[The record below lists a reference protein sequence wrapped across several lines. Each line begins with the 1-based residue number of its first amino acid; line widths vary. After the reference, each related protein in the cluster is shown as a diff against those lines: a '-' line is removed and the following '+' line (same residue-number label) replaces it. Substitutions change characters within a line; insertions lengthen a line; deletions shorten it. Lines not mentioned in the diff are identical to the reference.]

1 MYFFIFRY
9 VGGLWYDD
17 GEFVH
22 SEILN
27 WEKSVC
33 GEVWEGVSS
42 TEDQDEEVC
51 SGVNNT
57 QVQPRINNSSNKFL
71 GKFQGIGHFRA
82 DMKSNSPN
90 QFGPLG
96 VPLNLGN
103 SQKERVF
110 FNFFP
115 YNKLL

>member
-1 MYFFIFRY
+1 MYFFLSRY
-9 VGGLWYDD
+9 VGCLWYDD

-33 GEVWEGVSS
+33 RGVWEGVSS

-57 QVQPRINNSSNKFL
+57 RVQPRINSSSNKFL
-71 GKFQGIGHFRA
+71 GKVQGEWSLLCRYEIKVGRGA
-82 DMKSNSPN
+82 PPN
-90 QFGPLG
+90 LD
-96 VPLNLGN
+96 NA
-103 SQKERVF
+103 QKKVCF
-110 FNFFP
+110 LNFFP
-115 YNKLL
+115 YNKQL

>member
-9 VGGLWYDD
+9 VGCLWYDD

-33 GEVWEGVSS
+33 RGVWEGVSS

-57 QVQPRINNSSNKFL
+57 PVQPRINNSSNNFL
-71 GKFQGIGHFRA
+71 GKVQGSGHYCA
-82 DMKSNSPN
+82 DMKSKCQNQSGQGSPP
-90 QFGPLG
+90 QFGQYPKRK
-96 VPLNLGN
+96 
-103 SQKERVF
+103 SVF
-110 FNFFP
+110 LDFFP
-115 YNKLL
+115 YNKQL

>member
-33 GEVWEGVSS
+33 GGVWEGVSS

-57 QVQPRINNSSNKFL
+57 PVQPRINSSSNKFL
-71 GKFQGIGHFRA
+71 GKVQGSGHYCA
-82 DMKSNSPN
+82 DMKSKWAGEPPPIWTMPKKS
-90 QFGPLG
+90 
-96 VPLNLGN
+96 
-103 SQKERVF
+103 VF
-110 FNFFP
+110 LEFLP
-115 YNKLL
+115 IQ

>member
-33 GEVWEGVSS
+33 GGVWEGVSS
-42 TEDQDEEVC
+42 TEDQDEKVC

-57 QVQPRINNSSNKFL
+57 PVQPRINNSSNNFL
-71 GKFQGIGHFRA
+71 GKVQGEWSLLCRYEIKVS
-82 DMKSNSPN
+82 KSIWAGESL
-90 QFGPLG
+90 QFGQYPKRK
-96 VPLNLGN
+96 
-103 SQKERVF
+103 SVF
-110 FNFFP
+110 LEFLP
-115 YNKLL
+115 IQ

>member
-1 MYFFIFRY
+1 MYIFRY

-33 GEVWEGVSS
+33 GGVWEGVSS

-57 QVQPRINNSSNKFL
+57 PVQPRINNSSNKFL
-71 GKFQGIGHFRA
+71 GKVQGEWSLLCRDEIKVS
-82 DMKSNSPN
+82 KSIWPGESPPIWTMPKKKKC
-90 QFGPLG
+90 F
-96 VPLNLGN
+96 
-103 SQKERVF
+103 S
-110 FNFFP
+110 
-115 YNKLL
+115 

>member
-9 VGGLWYDD
+9 VGSLWYDD

-33 GEVWEGVSS
+33 GGVWEGVSS
-42 TEDQDEEVC
+42 TEDQDEKVC

-57 QVQPRINNSSNKFL
+57 RVQPRINSSSNKFL
-71 GKFQGIGHFRA
+71 GKVQGSGHYCA
-82 DMKSNSPN
+82 DMKSKWAGEPP
-90 QFGPLG
+90 QFGQCPKKVCFL
-96 VPLNLGN
+96 
-103 SQKERVF
+103 
-110 FNFFP
+110 NFFP
-115 YNKLL
+115 YNKQLYI

>member
-57 QVQPRINNSSNKFL
+57 PVQPRINNSSNKFS
-71 GKFQGIGHFRA
+71 GK
-82 DMKSNSPN
+82 D
-90 QFGPLG
+90 
-96 VPLNLGN
+96 
-103 SQKERVF
+103 
-110 FNFFP
+110 
-115 YNKLL
+115 